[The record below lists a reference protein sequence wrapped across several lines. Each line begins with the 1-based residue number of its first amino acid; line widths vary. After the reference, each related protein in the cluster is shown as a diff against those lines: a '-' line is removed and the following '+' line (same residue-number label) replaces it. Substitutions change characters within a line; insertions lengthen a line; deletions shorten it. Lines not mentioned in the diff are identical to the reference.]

1 MENKLYLIYL
11 YNFEK
16 KTYIDQRIH
25 FNNEKDA
32 VNYCFMNNIN
42 FILLGIKDLYIH
54 IECEK
59 DLKEEDLNKML
70 KDYAVFY
77 KDIAFQIVKRCNDIQ
92 DSLKKKK

>member
-32 VNYCFMNNIN
+32 VNYCFMNNICIN
-42 FILLGIKDLYIH
+42 LLSKDLYFH
-54 IECEK
+54 IKYGK
-59 DLKEEDLNKML
+59 DLTEEDLNKML
-70 KDYAVFY
+70 KKYAVFY
-77 KDIAFQIVKRCNDIQ
+77 KETAFRILRRC
-92 DSLKKKK
+92 

>member
-32 VNYCFMNNIN
+32 VNYCFMNNICIN
-42 FILLGIKDLYIH
+42 LLSKDRSILPYRIR
-54 IECEK
+54 
-59 DLKEEDLNKML
+59 
-70 KDYAVFY
+70 
-77 KDIAFQIVKRCNDIQ
+77 KR
-92 DSLKKKK
+92 SYRRRFK